1 LELVKALLNLLTSHP
16 YAILLASALLERVG
30 LPLFLSPVLIGAGA
44 LAAGGQMRLDLGF
57 WVALLSCLIGDALWF
72 EMGRKRGDRVLST
85 LCKISFEPDTCV
97 RKSKVFLEKGAS
109 RTIFLAKWLPGVS
122 HIIPAVAGL
131 SGVTRRQ
138 FMMAN
143 TAGTAFFVLALMLA
157 GYLPVE
163 HIRLVPRIGS
173 VVFEA
178 GLVLVVGNVLVKYV
192 QRRRF
197 FKELYK
203 SRITPQDLRELLEA
217 GTRVVIVDL
226 RHPLDS
232 VADPRVIP
240 GAIRMLPDDVTEKAS
255 TLPADEDIVLY
266 CT

>member
-1 LELVKALLNLLTSHP
+1 MKSILHLLTSHP
-16 YAILLASALLERVG
+16 YAILLASALLERIG
-30 LPLFLSPVLIGAGA
+30 LPLFLSPVLVGAGA
-44 LAAGGQMRLDLGF
+44 LAAAGQMRLDLGF
-57 WVALLSCLIGDALWF
+57 WVALLACIIGDVLWF
-72 EMGRKRGDRVLST
+72 EAGRIRGDSVLST

-109 RTIFLAKWLPGVS
+109 RTIFLGKWLPGVS

-131 SGVTRRQ
+131 GGVSRRQ
-138 FMMAN
+138 FLIAN
-143 TAGTAFFVLALMLA
+143 TGGTAVFVLALMLA

-163 HIRLVPRIGS
+163 HIRLMPRIGS

-178 GLVLVVGNVLVKYV
+178 GLALVVGNVLVKYV

-203 SRITPQDLRELLEA
+203 SRITPQDLRELIDS

-232 VADPRVIP
+232 IADPRGIP
-240 GAIRMLPDDVTEKAS
+240 GAIRMLPDDVTQRAS
-255 TLPADEDIVLY
+255 TLPVDEDIVLY

>member
-1 LELVKALLNLLTSHP
+1 M
-16 YAILLASALLERVG
+16 
-30 LPLFLSPVLIGAGA
+30 
-44 LAAGGQMRLDLGF
+44 AAAGQMRLDLGF
-57 WVALLSCLIGDALWF
+57 WIALLACVIGDVLWF
-72 EMGRKRGDRVLST
+72 EMGRKQGDSVLST
-85 LCKISFEPDTCV
+85 LCRISFEPDTCV
-97 RKSKVFLEKGAS
+97 RRSKVFLEKGTS
-109 RTIFLAKWLPGVS
+109 RTIFFAKWLPGVS

-131 SGVTRRQ
+131 AGVSRRQ
-138 FMMAN
+138 FMVAN
-143 TAGTAFFVLALMLA
+143 TVGTAVFVLSLMLA

-163 HIRLVPRIGS
+163 HLSVVPRVGS

-178 GLVLVVGNVLVKYV
+178 GLALIVTNVVVKYI

-197 FKELYK
+197 FRELYK
-203 SRITPQDLRELLEA
+203 SRITPQDLREMIDA
-217 GTRVVIVDL
+217 GAKVVIVDL

-255 TLPADEDIVLY
+255 MLPAEEDIVLY

>member
-1 LELVKALLNLLTSHP
+1 MKAILHLLTSHP

-30 LPLFLSPVLIGAGA
+30 LPLFLSPVLVGAGA
-44 LAAGGQMRLDLGF
+44 LAAAGQMRLDLGF
-57 WVALLSCLIGDALWF
+57 WVALLACIIGDALWF
-72 EMGRKRGDRVLST
+72 EAGRNRGDSVLST

-109 RTIFLAKWLPGVS
+109 RTIFFAKWLPGVS

-131 SGVTRRQ
+131 GGVSRRQ
-138 FMMAN
+138 FLMAN
-143 TAGTAFFVLALMLA
+143 TGGTAVFVLALMLA

-178 GLVLVVGNVLVKYV
+178 GLALVVGNVVVKYV

-203 SRITPQDLRELLEA
+203 SRITPQDLRELMDT

-232 VADPRVIP
+232 VADPRGIP
-240 GAIRMLPDDVTEKAS
+240 GAIRMLPDDVTQRAS
-255 TLPADEDIVLY
+255 TLPVDEDVVLY